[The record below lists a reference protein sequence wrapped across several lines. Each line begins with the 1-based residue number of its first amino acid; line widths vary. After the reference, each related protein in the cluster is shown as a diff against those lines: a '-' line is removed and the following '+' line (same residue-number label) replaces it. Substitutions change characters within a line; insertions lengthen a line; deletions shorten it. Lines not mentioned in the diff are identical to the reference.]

1 MSEVDPSAQ
10 GAEAL
15 SPVKRAL
22 LQIRELRARVAE
34 LESASREPIAI
45 VGIGIRTPG
54 GVRSMDDLAALL
66 WAGTDAITPIP
77 ADRWPVDAWYDAD
90 QDAPGKM
97 YSREGGFLD
106 EVDRFDAGFFGIAP
120 VEAASMDPQQRLV
133 LELAWEALEDAGHA
147 PADLAGRRAG
157 VYLGIANNDYGR
169 ALFAH
174 PDLIDPY
181 FSSGNAFSVAS
192 GRVAYLLG
200 LQGPAVSIDT
210 ACSSSLVAV
219 HLACQALRAGDCDL
233 ALAGGVNLILSP
245 EINVNFCKAGMMS
258 RGGRCRTFDAAADGY
273 VRGEGGAVILLR
285 PLRDAQADGD
295 RVLAVIR
302 GSAVNQDGRS
312 NGLTAPNGPAQ
323 EAVIRAALAAAAV
336 QPADI
341 DYVEAHGTGTAL
353 GDPIEVNA
361 LGAVLTEGRA
371 PGRPVLLGSIK
382 TNMGHLEAAAGI
394 VGLAKSLLVLQR
406 REVPP
411 HLHLAQPNPHID
423 WASLPVAVPTGTQAL
438 RADGAPLLAAV
449 SSFGFSGTNAHVVL
463 QEAPP
468 VAASSAPSSPLRLL
482 AVSARDP
489 QALDALAARYIEV
502 LDARRPG
509 PAPLADL
516 CSTASAGRAQFAVR
530 ATVRGTTAA
539 ELADALAKLRRGEEA
554 AGLVAGTAVAA
565 PRVAFLFPGQGPQ
578 YLGMGRELHVA
589 EPVFRDTFD
598 ACSAV
603 LDGLLPAPLATVLSG
618 GDAAVLDQTVFA
630 QPAMFAIEVSLAA
643 LWRSWGIEPVAVMGH
658 SFGEYAAACVAG
670 VMSLQD
676 GARLVAA
683 RGRLSQTLPAGGA
696 MAVLGAGHEE
706 VVAAITAT
714 TRTDVAIAAL
724 NGAANTVVSG
734 ARDVVQ
740 QLVAQF
746 AARGAKTRMLR
757 VSQAF
762 HSPLVEPVLDAFER
776 EVATLSFTAPRIML
790 ISSLLGQ
797 AAGADTLRAT
807 RYWRD
812 HMRQPVRFGDGIR
825 ALAALGITHYVEMSP
840 QPVLLGMGAE
850 IDAAAGW
857 LPSLREG
864 QAAWPVIYD
873 SLQQLWRQGAAVTW
887 RNVQQ
892 AAARRR
898 VPLPTYPFNRRR
910 CWIEAIGGLRDAPL
924 QDRWMALNAAMERQ
938 AGRGPLD
945 LDAASY
951 PAKWDCLARLTR
963 AHAIEVLRG
972 AGLFRSAGE
981 RHTLDEVMRRA
992 GIAATYHHL
1001 IGRWLGGLAAHG
1013 VLRIEAGAFRADR
1026 PLPDA
1031 QLPRLWQEA
1040 ADLLADNRPLLDYVR
1055 NCGRRVGAVLAGRES
1070 PLETL
1075 FPDGSFEL
1083 ATGLYQHSATMRYI
1097 NALAG
1102 AAFESLAAGTPAA
1115 GVLRVLE
1122 IGAGTGGTTASLLP
1136 LLPADRTR
1144 YLFTDV
1150 SELFLSQARERFS
1163 GYPFVDY
1170 ALFDLDSQ
1178 QAATSV
1184 PAGGFDAI
1192 VSANCVHAMKD
1203 LRAALA
1209 RLCTLLAPGGVLV
1222 LVESTVHLEYFDMT
1236 TGLIEGWQHF
1246 ADDLRTDNPLLPP
1259 ATWIGAL
1266 LQAGFVA
1273 ARSWPR
1279 EGSVAGAL
1287 GQHVIVAR
1295 APGDA
1300 RVTARPSQTDPEEGA
1315 SIRPA
1320 AAPQQDEARQAWLQ
1334 RYAAAYPEERFD
1346 LVRELVRGEVRR
1358 VLQLDAGAVP
1368 QGQARLMDL
1377 GMDSLMAVQL
1387 RNGLTRALG
1396 GGHPLPSTLMFDYP
1410 TIDAIAQFVVE
1421 RLAVATAPDAA
1432 RGAATSPAPAT
1443 RLDAAALHG
1452 MSDAEIERLLEQR
1465 LDGGT

>member
-1 MSEVDPSAQ
+1 MSQEHQPAQ
-10 GAEAL
+10 GADAL

-22 LQIRELRARVAE
+22 LEIRELRARVAE
-34 LESASREPIAI
+34 LESAAREPIAI
-45 VGIGIRTPG
+45 IGIGIRTPG
-54 GVRSMDDLAALL
+54 GVRSMDDLAGLL
-66 WAGTDAITPIP
+66 WSGADAITPVP

-133 LELAWEALEDAGHA
+133 LELAWEALENAGHA
-147 PADLAGRRAG
+147 PADLAGRSAG
-157 VYLGIANNDYGR
+157 VYLGIANGDYGR

-174 PDLIDPY
+174 PELIDPY

-192 GRVAYLLG
+192 GRIAYLLG

-219 HLACQALRAGDCDL
+219 HLACQALRSGECEL

-258 RGGRCRTFDAAADGY
+258 RDGRCKTFDASADGY
-273 VRGEGGAVILLR
+273 VRGEGGAVIVLR
-285 PLRDAQADGD
+285 RLRDAEAGGD

-302 GSAVNQDGRS
+302 GSAINQDGRS

-341 DYVEAHGTGTAL
+341 DYVEAHGTGTPL

-361 LGAVLTEGRA
+361 LGAVLAEGRA
-371 PGRPVLLGSIK
+371 RERPVLLGSIK

-394 VGLAKSLLVLQR
+394 VGLAKALLVLQR

-411 HLHLAQPNPHID
+411 HLHLAQPNPYID
-423 WASLPVAVPTGTQAL
+423 WASLPVAVPSGTQPL
-438 RADGAPLLAAV
+438 RAGGAPLLAAV

-463 QEAPP
+463 QEAPAP
-468 VAASSAPSSPLRLL
+468 AAASKPAAPLRLL
-482 AVSARDP
+482 AISARDP
-489 QALDALAARYIEV
+489 QALDALAARYIEI
-502 LDARRPG
+502 LDARRP
-509 PAPLADL
+509 AAAELADL
-516 CSTASAGRAQFAVR
+516 CSTASAGRAQFALR
-530 ATVRGTTAA
+530 ASVVGESAA
-539 ELADALAKLRRGEEA
+539 ELATALATFRRGEEA
-554 AGLVAGTAVAA
+554 AGLVAGAA
-565 PRVAFLFPGQGPQ
+565 TTPPRVAFLFPGQGPQ
-578 YLGMGRELHVA
+578 YLGMGRELHAA
-589 EPVFRDTFD
+589 EPVFRETFD
-598 ACSAV
+598 ACAAV
-603 LDGLLPAPLATVLSG
+603 LDELLPAPLATVLFG
-618 GDAAVLDQTVFA
+618 GDAAVLDQTLFA

-676 GARLVAA
+676 GARMVAA
-683 RGRLSQTLPAGGA
+683 RGRLTQLLPAGGA
-696 MAVLGAGHEE
+696 MAVLEAGQQD
-706 VVAAITAT
+706 VAAAIAAIA
-714 TRTDVAIAAL
+714 RADVSIAAL

-734 ARDVVQ
+734 AREVVQ

-746 AARGAKTRMLR
+746 AARGAKTKVLR

-776 EVATLSFTAPRIML
+776 EVDALSFAAPRITL

-797 AAGADTLRAT
+797 VAGADTLRTA
-807 RYWRD
+807 RYWRE
-812 HMRQPVRFGDGIR
+812 HLRQPVRFDDGMR
-825 ALAALGITHYVEMSP
+825 SLAALGITHYIEMSP
-840 QPVLLGMGAE
+840 HPVLLGMGAE
-850 IDAAAGW
+850 ITAATW

-864 QAAWPVIYD
+864 QAPWPVIYD
-873 SLQQLWRQGAAVTW
+873 SLQQLWCQGATVAW
-887 RNVQQ
+887 RHVQQ
-892 AAARRR
+892 AGARRR

-910 CWIEAIGGLRDAPL
+910 CWVDAIGEARSVPR
-924 QDRWMALNAAMERQ
+924 QDRWAALSAAMERQ
-938 AGRGPLD
+938 AERGPLD

-951 PAKWDCLARLTR
+951 PAKWECLARLTR
-963 AHAIEVLRG
+963 AHAIDVLRG
-972 AGLFRSAGE
+972 AGLFISAGE
-981 RHTLDEVMRRA
+981 RHSLDEVMRRA

-1013 VLRIEAGAFRADR
+1013 LLRVEDGAFCADR

-1040 ADLLADNRPLLDYVR
+1040 ALLLADNQPLLDYVR
-1055 NCGRRVGAVLAGRES
+1055 NCGQRVGAVLSGRES

-1083 ATGLYQHSATMRYI
+1083 ATGLYQRSATMRYI

-1102 AAFESLAAGTPAA
+1102 AAFEALAATTPAG

-1136 LLPADRTR
+1136 LLSADRTR

-1170 ALFDLDSQ
+1170 ALFDLDGPQ
-1178 QAATSV
+1178 QPADV
-1184 PAGGFDAI
+1184 PSGGFDVI

-1259 ATWIGAL
+1259 ATWTAAL
-1266 LQAGFVA
+1266 LQAGFAA
-1273 ARSWPR
+1273 ARSWPG
-1279 EGSVAGAL
+1279 EGSVAGAM

-1300 RVTARPSQTDPEEGA
+1300 RVAAQRSQPDAAYSTAEATAVAQP
-1315 SIRPA
+1315 
-1320 AAPQQDEARQAWLQ
+1320 DEARQAWLQ
-1334 RYAAAYPEERFD
+1334 RYEAAYAEERFE

-1358 VLQLDAGAVP
+1358 VLRLDAGAVP
-1368 QGQARLMDL
+1368 PGQARLMDL

-1387 RNGLTRALG
+1387 RNGLTRALRSER
-1396 GGHPLPSTLMFDYP
+1396 PLPSTLMFDYP
-1410 TIDAIAQFVVE
+1410 TIDAIAQFLVE
-1421 RLAVATAPDAA
+1421 RLSAASAPEAAAGADA
-1432 RGAATSPAPAT
+1432 SPAPAA
-1443 RLDAAALHG
+1443 RLDAAALDG
-1452 MSDAEIERLLEQR
+1452 MSDADIEKLLEERLGS
-1465 LDGGT
+1465 DT